1 MELYSIQ
8 RQQALCIK
16 VRGTWAVLPMPGVAD
31 TCRHAFC
38 VMRSSVLCNASATA
52 GGKQRQL
59 AASTSQA
66 VRIQTYPKAANV
78 TSASSLLGQS
88 GKVIY
93 CTSPIKLASLN
104 KSACGMFAGKPP
116 IQMQRVTA
124 VMPLPGCGKDT
135 GCQSAQKDEFLS
147 SE

>member
-31 TCRHAFC
+31 TCSVHSVSCAHLSC
-38 VMRSSVLCNASATA
+38 VMPAQLPVGR
-52 GGKQRQL
+52 QRQL

-66 VRIQTYPKAANV
+66 VRSQTYPKAANV

-116 IQMQRVTA
+116 IQMQRGTA